1 MADFL
6 CQRKASALSS
16 NLPVNSLG
24 KISLGLLQQMDQGI
38 SLPVLYCS
46 IISLCTSQKQIYFLT
61 SLRKVY
67 CAVICLLHV
76 CADQFET
83 STSTPRHTPG
93 RVLSR
98 VFEGQK
104 HCSKKIYIFQ
114 EFPAGYVQ
122 YQKTIITLETLFL
135 STMTPFF
142 KANI

>member
-16 NLPVNSLG
+16 NLSVNSLG

-46 IISLCTSQKQIYFLT
+46 TISLCTSQKQIYFLT

-76 CADQFET
+76 CTDQFET

-104 HCSKKIYIFQ
+104 LSPQNVQLSPPKKILLSLQYISNYIGKINQ
-114 EFPAGYVQ
+114 TQQGQ
-122 YQKTIITLETLFL
+122 CT
-135 STMTPFF
+135 
-142 KANI
+142 